1 MRGAGA
7 RARNDCVMPERGH
20 DASLEALRVE
30 LDATTEIEDP
40 TEQMLE
46 VAAIV
51 EEAVASLGLHPI
63 VVGGLA
69 VAYWAAGTYLTHD
82 IDVVM
87 PYVPDLDS
95 RMSSLGF
102 EREGRMWVLPGRAVF
117 FEAPGNQLE
126 PNPDGFE
133 VVETR
138 SGRHVRVQAAAD
150 VLLVRLQEFLA
161 TGHSDAFQQSLW
173 LLGVESFDHARVAT
187 KARVLGLD
195 QAVKELEGYAER
207 FGRTGQLPETWE
219 LRELAKRLNR
229 LSAGGHE

>member
-1 MRGAGA
+1 MPRGG
-7 RARNDCVMPERGH
+7 ND
-20 DASLEALRVE
+20 AIAALRDE
-30 LDATTEIEDP
+30 LDGTAEIEDP

-46 VAAIV
+46 IAAIV

-87 PYVPDLDS
+87 PYVPDLES
-95 RMSSLGF
+95 RMAALGF
-102 EREGRMWVLPGRAVF
+102 VREGRLWVLPGRAVF
-117 FEAPGNQLE
+117 FEAPGNKLE

-138 SGRHVRVQAAAD
+138 SGRHVRVQAAED

-161 TGHSDAFQQSLW
+161 TGHSDAFQQCLW
-173 LLGVESFDHARVAT
+173 LLGVESFDHTRLAATGYAVAT
-187 KARVLGLD
+187 RASG
-195 QAVKELEGYAER
+195 
-207 FGRTGQLPETWE
+207 
-219 LRELAKRLNR
+219 
-229 LSAGGHE
+229 